1 MHPSNF
7 DELTKTLAET
17 RSRRQALRVILTA
30 SIGGLLGL
38 TSVSTAF
45 GRHRTKKTNKPSGPP
60 PGNSNCAKFCAAVFG
75 PNTPAAN
82 QCTSDAAHNKPGSLC
97 KKCGSGNASS
107 VCCNRNGSGFCDG
120 TAGATCCDPG
130 TCSDNGQ
137 PCTPSNKS
145 LCGNPATAVCVGGN
159 SCLSGTCCPNA
170 NVCGSTCGCPMGQHC
185 DNGDCVADCTAT
197 GGTCTVNTDCCSN
210 NCQSG
215 HCGCA
220 SGCTLLANGTCAR
233 PCGMSGSCTCGEFCG
248 GAVSNPSG
256 FCGSSHGNGNG
267 CASDVECPTG
277 SYCNVGHICVDAC
290 C

>member
-1 MHPSNF
+1 MVRAS
-7 DELTKTLAET
+7 LWSQYI
-17 RSRRQALRVILTA
+17 SRRSMHQ
-30 SIGGLLGL
+30 SGCPW
-38 TSVSTAF
+38 
-45 GRHRTKKTNKPSGPP
+45 HRTVLYMRQCGPVIDLLCENHNTKVC
-60 PGNSNCAKFCAAVFG
+60 GN
-75 PNTPAAN
+75 
-82 QCTSDAAHNKPGSLC
+82 
-97 KKCGSGNASS
+97 
-107 VCCNRNGSGFCDG
+107 
-120 TAGATCCDPG
+120 TCCDPG

-170 NVCGSTCGCPMGQHC
+170 NVCGSTCGCSAGQTC
-185 DNGDCVADCTAT
+185 VNGSCCGNTSEP
-197 GGTCTVNTDCCSN
+197 CTVNTDCCSN

-233 PCGMSGSCTCGEFCG
+233 PCGTGGSCNTCGEFCG

-256 FCGSSHGNGNG
+256 LCGSSHGNGHS
-267 CASDVECPTG
+267 CVSDVNCPTG
-277 SYCNVGHICVDAC
+277 FYCNVGLVCVAAC

>member
-120 TAGATCCDPG
+120 TAGATCCDTSQCQ
-130 TCSDNGQ
+130 TCSSG
-137 PCTPSNKS
+137 
-145 LCGNPATAVCVGGN
+145 VCV
-159 SCLSGTCCPNA
+159 SACLSGQMCCNGTCTDLTTNSNCGSCG
-170 NVCGSTCGCPMGQHC
+170 NVCPSGQHC
-185 DNGDCVADCTAT
+185 SDPNCVPNCTAT

-233 PCGMSGSCTCGEFCG
+233 PCGASLNCNTCGEFCG
-248 GAVSNPSG
+248 GSFSNPG
-256 FCGSSHGNGNG
+256 GLCGSSHNNGHS
-267 CASDVECPTG
+267 CVSDVNCPTG
-277 SYCNVGHICVDAC
+277 SYCNVGLVCVDAC